1 MGINRAAGGRS
12 KATGMSRAPHTR
24 TTSPR
29 GRSADDPWWGKTDE
43 GRKHMS
49 GLPIEAAERH
59 AGSFHSPD
67 TYGSCVQIAVSPRL
81 WQGHRRAVL
90 EADTKQLVP
99 ELTMYIDPAAGS
111 LIMQVIAA
119 AALAAASLSSR
130 VRHKLKSV
138 FQTLKSIALRNRGQ

>member
-1 MGINRAAGGRS
+1 M
-12 KATGMSRAPHTR
+12 
-24 TTSPR
+24 
-29 GRSADDPWWGKTDE
+29 
-43 GRKHMS
+43 
-49 GLPIEAAERH
+49 
-59 AGSFHSPD
+59 
-67 TYGSCVQIAVSPRL
+67 
-81 WQGHRRAVL
+81 

-111 LIMQVIAA
+111 LIMQAIAA